1 MQKWRRLGHVFC
13 ADGHTP
19 WMFTHASYPTPVP
32 QDDGTF
38 RVFFSPRDQENR
50 STIASLN
57 LALDGSGESRLISN
71 FSGLS
76 PLAAPGA
83 DVLSSAP
90 REPATN
96 PSYGSKGT
104 ETVDGGSGTN
114 VFVEGSG
121 SNTFQGLS
129 GTVTSTAPQE
139 LQTSLAGPGPS
150 PLYRNSRPDIYGRL
164 GRRLLLRR
172 ARHPI
177 AWEAGYDQQLPDC
190 RGASRHLHFHAEE
203 RGGVDKLRG
212 RRRWHVY
219 RNTSWRRRCQRHP
232 GRR

>member
-1 MQKWRRLGHVFC
+1 M
-13 ADGHTP
+13 
-19 WMFTHASYPTPVP
+19 
-32 QDDGTF
+32 
-38 RVFFSPRDQENR
+38 RVFFSPRDQDNR

-76 PLAAPGA
+76 LWRPWRRLHP
-83 DVLSSAP
+83 AP
-90 REPATN
+90 REPVTN
-96 PSYGSKGT
+96 
-104 ETVDGGSGTN
+104 
-114 VFVEGSG
+114 
-121 SNTFQGLS
+121 
-129 GTVTSTAPQE
+129 TSTGPRVLKRLTAALAPMCLSREAAPTRFRDFPEPITSTVPQE

-150 PLYRNSRPDIYGRL
+150 PSTGTHDQTFTAGSGADYF
-164 GRRLLLRR
+164 RR

-232 GRR
+232 GRQ